1 MSLEIPNLE
10 ELFEQ
15 SLIDLKNKEENLIKI
30 KESQVNSSNDLIMS
44 LQMLKIKFKEGEIEE
59 LKELLDKHKELVREI
74 KLKQI
79 LI

>member
-1 MSLEIPNLE
+1 
-10 ELFEQ
+10 
-15 SLIDLKNKEENLIKI
+15 
-30 KESQVNSSNDLIMS
+30 MS

-79 LI
+79 L

>member
-10 ELFEQ
+10 ELVEQ
-15 SLIDLKNKEENLIKI
+15 ALIDLKNKEENLIKI

-79 LI
+79 L